1 MRCLQ
6 APAGQ
11 APHPDCQ
18 QHRTQGVEPEN
29 GDTRCSTDRACPGAS
44 RLPSKAQGPDKKV
57 PQAPAA
63 LTSMIVDTE

>member
-1 MRCLQ
+1 MSAGPPL
-6 APAGQ
+6 GQ

-29 GDTRCSTDRACPGAS
+29 GDTRCSTDRCVPWGQPLA
-44 RLPSKAQGPDKKV
+44 LSKAQGPDKKV